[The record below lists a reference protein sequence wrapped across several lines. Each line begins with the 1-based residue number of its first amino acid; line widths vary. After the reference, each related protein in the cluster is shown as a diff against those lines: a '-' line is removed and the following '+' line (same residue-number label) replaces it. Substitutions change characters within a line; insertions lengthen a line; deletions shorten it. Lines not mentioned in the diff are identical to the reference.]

1 MPTLL
6 MNSRVTWYLTHYD
19 QLTEINLNKLKPHI
33 SGSFTS
39 DLAHPVAEVSTVA
52 EKEGWPL
59 DIRVGL
65 ISSYTSS
72 SYEDMGCS
80 VAVS

>member
-33 SGSFTS
+33 SGNFTS
-39 DLAHPVAEVSTVA
+39 DLVHPVAEVSTVA

-65 ISSYTSS
+65 IGSYTSS